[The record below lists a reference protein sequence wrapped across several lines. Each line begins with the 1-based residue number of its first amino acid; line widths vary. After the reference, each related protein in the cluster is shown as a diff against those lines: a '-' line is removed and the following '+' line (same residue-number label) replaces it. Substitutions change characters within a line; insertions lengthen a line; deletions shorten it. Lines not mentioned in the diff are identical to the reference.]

1 MEVTKQDWEL
11 FRQKLPGWQEAF
23 MDKLNHEYVELLSCE
38 GDPSDKFWALHK
50 RLREDAQKTG
60 VRAEMR
66 RSAMPHL
73 ICSLLNEGAITMDD
87 LAEFSEDLQEHIK
100 GMRGWLYD

>member
-23 MDKLNHEYVELLSCE
+23 MDKLNHDYMELLSGE